1 MSFLGSNSVV
11 VDKSKRCGVRIIM
24 LYRELCRQ
32 YHEYD
37 LFRQFLRSGTS
48 IGANIAEAECALSK
62 RDFVAKMYVSFKE
75 CAETAYWLELL
86 HESGYID
93 DKDFIMISDEC
104 SELKRMLSA
113 ITKTASASLD
123 KL

>member
-1 MSFLGSNSVV
+1 M
-11 VDKSKRCGVRIIM
+11 
-24 LYRELCRQ
+24 
-32 YHEYD
+32 
-37 LFRQFLRSGTS
+37 RSGTS

-62 RDFVAKMYVSFKE
+62 RDFVAKMYISFKE